1 MMRHMWTAQ
10 PGGGRER
17 AGRLAA
23 ALRTRNALK
32 ATLESRFS
40 EYKKMTRPKRT
51 TKDKLMD
58 AAEKLFARR
67 GFHGT
72 SLREI
77 TAQAG
82 VDLALVNYHFG
93 SKKQLLADVLERRG
107 QVLNEERL
115 QRLAQ
120 ERLRAAPSPPSVEAV
135 VDAFFDPILD
145 RLAHAG
151 PGWHSYFSLL
161 AYVNNSPEWG
171 SKLMTKT
178 FDGVVRQFIQAVM
191 DALPGAE
198 PADIFWGYNFLTG
211 ALTLSLAETG
221 RLDALSDGLCR
232 SNDVA
237 ALKARLG
244 PYVAAGLR
252 GLARAR

>member
-1 MMRHMWTAQ
+1 
-10 PGGGRER
+10 
-17 AGRLAA
+17 
-23 ALRTRNALK
+23 
-32 ATLESRFS
+32 
-40 EYKKMTRPKRT
+40 
-51 TKDKLMD
+51 MD

-72 SLREI
+72 SLRDI
-77 TAQAG
+77 TGEAG

-93 SKKQLLADVLERRG
+93 GKKQLLSTVLDRRG
-107 QVLNEERL
+107 KVLNEERL
-115 QRLAQ
+115 RRLA
-120 ERLRAAPSPPSVEAV
+120 EVRLRAAPNAPSTEQV
-135 VDAFFDPILD
+135 VGAFLDPILD
-145 RLAHAG
+145 RLAHEG
-151 PGWHSYFSLL
+151 PGWHSYFALI

-171 SKLMTKT
+171 RKLMGKV
-178 FDGVVRQFIQAVM
+178 FDSTAREFINAVM
-191 DALPGAE
+191 ESLPGAAPE
-198 PADIFWGYNFLTG
+198 DIYWGYNFLTG

-252 GLARAR
+252 GLAQRSTP

>member
-1 MMRHMWTAQ
+1 M
-10 PGGGRER
+10 
-17 AGRLAA
+17 
-23 ALRTRNALK
+23 
-32 ATLESRFS
+32 S
-40 EYKKMTRPKRT
+40 RPKRT

-67 GFHGT
+67 GFHGA
-72 SLREI
+72 SLRDI
-77 TAQAG
+77 TAAAG

-93 SKKQLLADVLERRG
+93 SKYGLLGAVMERRG
-107 QVLNEERL
+107 GILNEERL

-120 ERLRAAPSPPSVEAV
+120 ARLKAAPQPPSTEAV
-135 VDAFFDPILD
+135 VDAFLDPILE

-151 PGWHSYFSLL
+151 PGWHNYFSLI

-171 SKLMTKT
+171 RKLMGKT

-191 DALPGAE
+191 DSLPGSA
-198 PADIFWGYNFLTG
+198 PQDIFWGYNFLTG

-232 SNDVA
+232 SDDVA

-244 PYVAAGLR
+244 PYVSAGLR
-252 GLARAR
+252 GLARVPHGHVAP

>member
-1 MMRHMWTAQ
+1 M
-10 PGGGRER
+10 P
-17 AGRLAA
+17 
-23 ALRTRNALK
+23 
-32 ATLESRFS
+32 
-40 EYKKMTRPKRT
+40 RPKRA

-58 AAEKLFARR
+58 AAEQLFARR

-72 SLREI
+72 SVREI
-77 TAQAG
+77 TGTAG

-93 SKKQLLADVLERRG
+93 SKKELLAAVIERRG

-115 QRLAQ
+115 KRLTD
-120 ERLRAAPSPPSVEAV
+120 ERLRAAPGAPSTEAV
-135 VDAFFDPILD
+135 VDAFLDPILE
-145 RLAHAG
+145 RLADAG
-151 PGWHSYFSLL
+151 AGWHSYFSLL

-171 SKLMTKT
+171 KKLMSKT
-178 FDGVVRQFIQAVM
+178 FDAVVREFIQAVM
-191 DALPGAE
+191 ASLPEAAPE
-198 PADIFWGYNFLTG
+198 DVYWGYNFLTG

-252 GLARAR
+252 GLARPRRPAAPGR

>member
-1 MMRHMWTAQ
+1 M
-10 PGGGRER
+10 P
-17 AGRLAA
+17 
-23 ALRTRNALK
+23 
-32 ATLESRFS
+32 
-40 EYKKMTRPKRT
+40 RPKRP
-51 TKDKLMD
+51 TKEKLMD
-58 AAEKLFARR
+58 AAERLFARR

-72 SLREI
+72 SVRDI
-77 TAQAG
+77 TGAAG
-82 VDLALVNYHFG
+82 VDLSLVNYHFG
-93 SKKQLLADVLERRG
+93 SKHELLAAVIERRG

-115 QRLAQ
+115 RRLA
-120 ERLRAAPSPPSVEAV
+120 EVRLRAAPAPPSTEAV

-145 RLAHAG
+145 LLAHAG

-171 SKLMTKT
+171 RELMGKT

-191 DALPGAE
+191 DSLPGVA

-221 RLDALSDGLCR
+221 RLDVLSDGLCR

-237 ALKARLG
+237 ALRARLG
-244 PYVAAGLR
+244 PYVTAGLR
-252 GLARAR
+252 GLAQPKRPAPSKTRPS

>member
-1 MMRHMWTAQ
+1 M
-10 PGGGRER
+10 P
-17 AGRLAA
+17 
-23 ALRTRNALK
+23 
-32 ATLESRFS
+32 
-40 EYKKMTRPKRT
+40 RPKRP

-58 AAEKLFARR
+58 AAERLFARR

-72 SLREI
+72 SVRDI
-77 TAQAG
+77 TGAAG
-82 VDLALVNYHFG
+82 VDLSLVNYHFG
-93 SKKQLLADVLERRG
+93 SKKELLAAVIERRG
-107 QVLNEERL
+107 RVLNDERL
-115 QRLAQ
+115 RRLVD
-120 ERLRAAPSPPSVEAV
+120 ERLRAAPAPPSTEAV

-145 RLAHAG
+145 LLAHAG

-171 SKLMTKT
+171 RELMGKT

-191 DALPGAE
+191 DSLPGSA

-237 ALKARLG
+237 ALRARLG
-244 PYVAAGLR
+244 RYVTAGLR
-252 GLARAR
+252 GLAYPEGSAPSKTRPS

>member
-1 MMRHMWTAQ
+1 
-10 PGGGRER
+10 
-17 AGRLAA
+17 
-23 ALRTRNALK
+23 
-32 ATLESRFS
+32 
-40 EYKKMTRPKRT
+40 MTRPRRT

-77 TAQAG
+77 TGEAG

-93 SKKQLLADVLERRG
+93 GKKQLLAAVLDRRG
-107 QVLNEERL
+107 KVLNEERL
-115 QRLAQ
+115 RRLT
-120 ERLRAAPSPPSVEAV
+120 EVRLRAAPSAPSTEAV
-135 VDAFFDPILD
+135 VGAFLDPILD

-151 PGWHSYFSLL
+151 AGWRSYFALV

-171 SKLMTKT
+171 RRLMGKT
-178 FDGVVRQFIQAVM
+178 FDSTVREFIRAVM
-191 DALPGAE
+191 ASLPGAAPE
-198 PADIFWGYNFLTG
+198 DIFWGYNFLTG

-237 ALKARLG
+237 ALQARLG

-252 GLARAR
+252 ALAQRSSS